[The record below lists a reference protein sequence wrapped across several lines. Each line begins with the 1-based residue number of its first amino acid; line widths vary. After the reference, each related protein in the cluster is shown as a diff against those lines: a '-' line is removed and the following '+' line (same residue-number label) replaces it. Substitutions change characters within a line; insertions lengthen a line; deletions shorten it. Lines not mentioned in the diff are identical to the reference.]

1 MKKSM
6 ITSFFL
12 GVLMIFSAA
21 LTLALTPTEKMADL
35 QEKINLDV
43 MIPSQ
48 FADWKIDQSIT
59 PLQVD
64 ADTQA
69 KLDKLYNQILART
82 YINSHGNRIMLSIA
96 YGGDRGDNLSLH
108 KPEVCYYVQGF
119 EISNNSFKQLNTD
132 YGFLPTKRLLAVKG
146 NRNEPITYWVTVGD
160 KAVLPGLEQK
170 MQQLKYGLTGKIPDG
185 MLVRVSSV
193 DQDTD
198 NAYKVQ
204 DFFIRDL
211 LLAVQ
216 NKDRLRLI
224 GVFKTA

>member
-1 MKKSM
+1 MQRQ
-6 ITSFFL
+6 I
-12 GVLMIFSAA
+12 
-21 LTLALTPTEKMADL
+21 
-35 QEKINLDV
+35 
-43 MIPSQ
+43 IPS
-48 FADWKIDQSIT
+48 
-59 PLQVD
+59 
-64 ADTQA
+64 
-69 KLDKLYNQILART
+69 
-82 YINSHGNRIMLSIA
+82 
-96 YGGDRGDNLSLH
+96 
-108 KPEVCYYVQGF
+108 
-119 EISNNSFKQLNTD
+119 ISSVSDGKHNT
-132 YGFLPTKRLLAVKG
+132 
-146 NRNEPITYWVTVGD
+146 ITYWVTVGD

-185 MLVRVSSV
+185 MLVRVSSI

>member
-1 MKKSM
+1 M
-6 ITSFFL
+6 
-12 GVLMIFSAA
+12 
-21 LTLALTPTEKMADL
+21 
-35 QEKINLDV
+35 
-43 MIPSQ
+43 
-48 FADWKIDQSIT
+48 
-59 PLQVD
+59 
-64 ADTQA
+64 
-69 KLDKLYNQILART
+69 
-82 YINSHGNRIMLSIA
+82 
-96 YGGDRGDNLSLH
+96 
-108 KPEVCYYVQGF
+108 QGF

-185 MLVRVSSV
+185 MLVRVSSI

-211 LLAVQ
+211 LLAVL